1 MGGGGEGVGHC
12 RAVITI
18 QINDIKEQ
26 QRKPEV
32 FSDGPKESCLPS
44 LKCLLNNLLFFYS
57 SDDRTAILNHS

>member
-12 RAVITI
+12 RAVITV

-32 FSDGPKESCLPS
+32 FSDGPKE
-44 LKCLLNNLLFFYS
+44 KLFTQFKMPFKQS
-57 SDDRTAILNHS
+57 ALFLQFR